1 MLAKRVIPCLD
12 VHDGKVTRGVQFGRA
27 EAGELR
33 NVGDPVELAVR
44 YNDQGADEM
53 VFFDITASAQ
63 GRASMIGVIERAA
76 DQCFM
81 PLTAG
86 GGIRS
91 VADMHAMLKAGADK
105 TSINS
110 SALADPAL
118 ITRGVQFGKAEA
130 GELRNVGDPV
140 ALALRYNE
148 QGADEMVFFDITAS
162 AHGRATMIDVIQRA
176 ADECFMPL
184 TVGGG
189 IRSVE
194 DMHAL
199 LRAGAD
205 KTSINSSALATP
217 DLIRQGAEKFGSQC
231 VVVSIDA
238 KKVAPGR
245 WEVFSHGGRKAT
257 GLDAVEWAKKAVA
270 LGAGEIVLNSIDA
283 DGTKAGFDLEITR
296 RVSEA
301 VGVPVVASGG
311 AGTLEHMAAVLLEG
325 KADAVLAASIFHFG
339 QFTVGDVKKYLAGR
353 NIPVRL

>member
-44 YNDQGADEM
+44 YNEQGADEM

-81 PLTAG
+81 PLTVG

-118 ITRGVQFGKAEA
+118 ITRG
-130 GELRNVGDPV
+130 
-140 ALALRYNE
+140 
-148 QGADEMVFFDITAS
+148 
-162 AHGRATMIDVIQRA
+162 
-176 ADECFMPL
+176 
-184 TVGGG
+184 
-189 IRSVE
+189 
-194 DMHAL
+194 
-199 LRAGAD
+199 
-205 KTSINSSALATP
+205 
-217 DLIRQGAEKFGSQC
+217 AEKFGSQC

-238 KKVAPGR
+238 KKTGPDQ
-245 WEVFSHGGRKAT
+245 WSVFSHGGRRAT

-283 DGTKAGFDLEITR
+283 DGTKAGFDLVITR

-311 AGTLEHMAAVLLEG
+311 AGSLEHLAAVLLEG
-325 KADAVLAASIFHFG
+325 RADAVLAASIFHFG
-339 QFTVGDVKKYLAGR
+339 EFTVGDVKKFLAGKG
-353 NIPVRL
+353 IPVRL